1 MSERAEVEQA
11 IGLYFEAVNA
21 NDSSIIPLADNVVM
35 SGPMMPEAISGV
47 AAVRQYINET
57 APFMA
62 RMERKLTV
70 IEGENVAV
78 LLEFEGLNGVIFEGV
93 EIFRVSN
100 GLICSAQ
107 VFFDTRPLFKGTS

>member
-107 VFFDTRPLFKGTS
+107 IFFDTRPLFKGTS